1 MDEHAIRA
9 IIFYESRRGSSTR
22 QATDNI
28 NAALG
33 EGTVSQ
39 STVNRWFRHF
49 ASGDTS
55 LKNQE
60 RSGRPI
66 ELKDDVLLGEL
77 QAHPDATTRELAQ
90 ALGYTHGNIENR
102 LHALGYRRVLAR
114 WTPHQLSTANRA
126 ARVSICQSLLFHPQ
140 RKEFLANLVTGD
152 ESWILYKND
161 TRAAYWT
168 PREEEPPAQPK
179 MDTHGR
185 KVLLCCWWDER
196 GMIYYEL
203 LTGGETVT
211 ADVYVSQ
218 LRKLAAALREK
229 RRRMVEVHLLHDNAR
244 PHVASATRQQLE
256 ELGWTTVPHPPYSPD
271 LAPSDY
277 HLFRSLKSFLRGQRF
292 SDFDNL
298 KNALANFFER
308 QPAEFWKHGIQSLPN
323 RWRHVIDKFGD
334 YIVD

>member
-9 IIFYESRRGSSTR
+9 IIFYEFRRDNSTR

-39 STVNRWFRHF
+39 STVSRWFRRF

-55 LKNQE
+55 LEDQE
-60 RSGRPI
+60 RSGRPVKM
-66 ELKDDVLLGEL
+66 EDDALLGEL

-90 ALGYTHGNIENR
+90 ALGCTHTTIENR

-114 WTPHQLSTANRA
+114 WTPHQLSSADRA
-126 ARVSICQSLLFHPQ
+126 VRVSVCQSLLLRPQ
-140 RKEFLANLVTGD
+140 RKDFLANLVTGD
-152 ESWILYKND
+152 ESWILYKNN
-161 TRAAYWT
+161 TRTAYWL
-168 PREEEPPAQPK
+168 PRGEEPPAQPK
-179 MDTHGR
+179 PETHER
-185 KVLLCCWWDER
+185 KVLLCCWWDAR

-211 ADVYVSQ
+211 ADVYVGQ
-218 LRKLAAALREK
+218 LRKLAAAMREK

-256 ELGWTTVPHPPYSPD
+256 ELAWTTVPHPPYSPD

-277 HLFRSLKSFLRGQRF
+277 HLFRALKNFLRGQHF

-298 KNALANFFER
+298 KVALANFFER
-308 QPAEFWKHGIQSLPN
+308 QPAEFWERGIHSLPS
-323 RWRHVIDKFGD
+323 RWTHVIDTFGE